1 MGDDCEPNSG
11 RMASRPGETLTS
23 RTLFGA
29 AWLFSGA
36 AAQSVLKIL
45 VLAVLARMLAPSA
58 FGVVGAAL
66 VVVAFADTFGKL
78 GVAPAIVQ
86 VQSLD
91 RRLVRTGFTL
101 TLAFGVAVGL
111 AIYLLAPWCASLF
124 RIGEL
129 EPVLRMLAVIF
140 PLRSLG
146 FVSEALLQRRM
157 QFRAL
162 AVVALVSYAVG
173 YAGVAVSLA
182 FAGFGVMALVL
193 GQIAQSAVATLG
205 FVACARH
212 PMLPWADRE
221 SLKVLGRFGS
231 GVTLARLG
239 NYVAMHA
246 DYFVVGRWLG
256 VEMLGYYSRAYALMM
271 QPTNVIGGMG
281 DKVLYPALATVQSE
295 NERLLRGFYR
305 SISLIAMATLPL
317 SGLVIVAAPEFVR
330 LLLGAQWGE
339 VVLPLRILML
349 VLVFRTAAKPVG
361 ALLRAKGAVYLLAGW
376 QWLYAL
382 MIAAGAW
389 LGHVYG
395 IAGVATA
402 VALAVAAN
410 FWIGL
415 AITCS
420 IVPVSLPHVLTT
432 LVRFAVLSL
441 AVALPVA
448 LVRAPLLEAG
458 VGLPL
463 LLLAEGAVAGLVGLL
478 LWVFMPWQFGE
489 ERRWVNGFIAG
500 RATQLLVRFR
510 RAT

>member
-1 MGDDCEPNSG
+1 MSEDSGPNSG
-11 RMASRPGETLTS
+11 RMESRPGETLTS

-29 AWLFSGA
+29 AWIFSGA

-45 VLAVLARMLAPSA
+45 VLAILGRLLTPSA

-86 VQSLD
+86 VQTLN
-91 RRLVRTGFTL
+91 RRLLRTGFTL
-101 TLAFGVAVGL
+101 TLVFGIAVGL
-111 AIYLLAPWCASLF
+111 AIWFLAPWCASLF
-124 RIGEL
+124 RIEEL
-129 EPVLRMLAVIF
+129 EPVLRMLALIF

-146 FVSEALLQRRM
+146 FVAEALLQRRM

-162 AVVALVSYAVG
+162 AVISLVSYALG
-173 YAGVAVSLA
+173 YAGVAVTLA
-182 FAGFGVMALVL
+182 WAGFGVMALVL

-212 PMLPWADRE
+212 PMLPLADRE
-221 SLKVLGRFGS
+221 SLKALGRFGS
-231 GVTLARLG
+231 GVKLARLG

-256 VEMLGYYSRAYALMM
+256 VEMLGYYSRAYSLMM

-281 DKVLYPALATVQSE
+281 DKVLYPALATVQTE

-305 SISLIAMATLPL
+305 SISLIAIATLPL
-317 SGLVIVAAPEFVR
+317 SGVVIAAAPEVVQ
-330 LLLGAQWGE
+330 LLLGGQWGE
-339 VVLPLRILML
+339 VVLPLQILML
-349 VLVFRTAAKPVG
+349 VLVFRTAVKPVG

-389 LGHVYG
+389 LGHPYG
-395 IAGVATA
+395 ISGVAA
-402 VALAVAAN
+402 VVAFAVVVN

-415 AITCS
+415 AITRL
-420 IVPVSLPHVLTT
+420 IVPISLTRVLLT
-432 LVRFAVLSL
+432 LARFGIL
-441 AVALPVA
+441 AVAVSVPVA
-448 LVRAPLLEAG
+448 LIRGPMMEAG
-458 VGLPL
+458 VQLPL
-463 LLLAEGAVAGLVGLL
+463 VLLAEGAIAGLVGLL
-478 LWVFMPWQFGE
+478 LWIFVPVQFGE
-489 ERRWVNGFIAG
+489 ERRWINGFLAE
-500 RATQLLVRFR
+500 RATQFMVRFR